1 MSFPVNSA
9 AAAALLLAGG
19 LACAQGAA
27 PLVLSPSFSLS
38 RPAASSGTS
47 TAASTAALSTASP
60 ATLPVASPAALPA
73 GLPAEYKLSPG
84 DAIKVQVY
92 QNPDLTLEARVSEAG
107 TIGYPLVGSVAIG
120 GLSLSAAERRIADA
134 LAKGDFLKQPQVNI
148 VLLQVRG
155 NQVSV
160 LGHVQRPGR
169 FVLETTNVRVSDL
182 LAQAGHVTPQG
193 AEVLV
198 LTGTRDGKPFRKA
211 IDIPG
216 LFRDEGAGENLL
228 VQAGDTLYVDKAPT
242 FYIYGEAQR
251 PGTYRIERGMTILQA
266 LAQGGGPTQR
276 GSERVRVNRTHA
288 DGRVIQ
294 LEPRLTD
301 PVLPGDVLYV
311 KESLF

>member
-1 MSFPVNSA
+1 MSHPVNSA
-9 AAAALLLAGG
+9 TAAALLLAST

-27 PLVLSPSFSLS
+27 PLALSPSFSLS
-38 RPAASSGTS
+38 RVPAEQKLPAAE
-47 TAASTAALSTASP
+47 ARP
-60 ATLPVASPAALPA
+60 ADFKLPA
-73 GLPAEYKLSPG
+73 GEAAPAEYKLSPG

-120 GLSLSAAERRIADA
+120 GLSLSAAERKIADA
-134 LAKGDFLKQPQVNI
+134 LARGDFLKQPQVNI

-160 LGHVQRPGR
+160 LGQVQRPGR

-193 AEVLV
+193 ADTLV
-198 LTGTRDGKPFRKA
+198 VTGTRDGKPFRKA

-216 LFRDEGAGENLL
+216 LFRGEEASENLL
-228 VQAGDTLYVDKAPT
+228 VQPGDTLYVDKAPT

-276 GSERVRVNRTHA
+276 GSERVRVNRTRA
-288 DGRVIQ
+288 DGTVIQ
-294 LEPRLTD
+294 LEPRLND
-301 PVLPGDVLYV
+301 PVMPGDVLFV